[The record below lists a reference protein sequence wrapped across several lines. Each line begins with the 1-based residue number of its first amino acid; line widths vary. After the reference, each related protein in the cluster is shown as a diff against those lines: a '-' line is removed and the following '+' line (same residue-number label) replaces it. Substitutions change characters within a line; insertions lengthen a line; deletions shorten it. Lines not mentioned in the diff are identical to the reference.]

1 MKKIGNDSFTAAK
14 DRKKVLSVI
23 FQWLII
29 AGVTAFCVNAL
40 FTLTTYKALGVQNS
54 IGSSDKGFIALSY
67 FGVARES
74 DEELIGVGLL
84 HDHLQ
89 ALKDRGY
96 VTVTQDDV
104 FQYYESGKSL
114 PEKSLLLL
122 FEDGRRDTAI
132 FSQKILEKLNYKAT
146 MVTYAGNF
154 SSKDTKFLQPHE
166 LQQLEK
172 TSYWEMGTNG
182 YRLSFIN
189 VFDRYN
195 NYLGDLNPLQFSSVA
210 PFVKHKYNHYLM
222 DYIRDEHGI
231 PRESYEGMKARI
243 SYDYETLRD
252 RYKSSLGYIPALH
265 VLMHAN
271 TGSFGNHDK
280 VSAVNGYWIKELFRM
295 NFNREGFCLNQRN
308 SSLYD
313 LTRMQPQPYWQTNHL
328 LMRIQYD
335 TGEDIGFVTGD
346 AQKHE
351 AWETLKGAL
360 EVKGEKLILTSLPL
374 DKGLVRL
381 KNSNDF
387 KDVKV
392 TVKLTGNKLGLQKI
406 YLRADEKLSR
416 FIALSVFN
424 NYLYVTEKSG
434 GREQELFTLDLDR
447 HDGKPVLSIPE
458 HKKEAVV
465 RELETFARYADT
477 VQQSQVYG
485 ERLKDKLLED
495 PLSVAAG
502 APEYVPDLSVHAA
515 GDRLLALSLAGN
527 KLTVAIDNKET
538 VHDLAVRASQ
548 SGAVYLETA
557 WGNFGWSQRNIVDD
571 VYDGV
576 YEQLTITENTGAK
589 KEKVLFDSKFKGLEA
604 FGATVKKGWEGIV
617 NWFVRNL

>member
-1 MKKIGNDSFTAAK
+1 MRKLGSEIFTAAK
-14 DRKKVLSVI
+14 ERKKLLSVI
-23 FQWLII
+23 LQWLII

-40 FTLTTYKALGVQNS
+40 FTLTTYEALGVQNS
-54 IGSSDKGFIALSY
+54 TGSGDKGFIALSY

-84 HDHLQ
+84 RDHLQ

-96 VTVTQDDV
+96 VTVTQEDV
-104 FQYYESGKSL
+104 IQYYESGKSL

-166 LQQLEK
+166 LQRLEK

-189 VFDRYN
+189 VFDMYN
-195 NYLGDLNPLQFSSVA
+195 NYLGDLDPLQFSSVA
-210 PFVKHKYNHYLM
+210 PFVKRKYNHYLM

-335 TGEDIGFVTGD
+335 TGKGIGFVTGD
-346 AQKHE
+346 TQKHG

-387 KDVKV
+387 KDVKA
-392 TVKLTGNKLGLQKI
+392 TVRLKGNKLGMQKI
-406 YLRADEKLSR
+406 YFRADEKLDR

-424 NYLYVTEKSG
+424 NYLYITEKAG
-434 GREQELFTLDLDR
+434 DKEQELLALDLAR

-458 HKKEAVV
+458 HKKEAEV

-477 VQQSQVYG
+477 RRRGEVYG
-485 ERLKDKLLED
+485 ERLKDKLLEN
-495 PLSVAAG
+495 PLPIEAG
-502 APEYVPDLSVHAA
+502 APEYVPELSVHAS
-515 GDRLLALSLAGN
+515 GDRLVALSLVGD
-527 KLTVAIDNKET
+527 KLTVAIDNKE
-538 VHDLAVRASQ
+538 AVRYLPVSASQ
-548 SGAVYLETA
+548 SGSVYLETA
-557 WGNFGWSQRNIVDD
+557 WGNFGWSQRNIADD
-571 VYDGV
+571 VYDGI
-576 YEQLTITENTGAK
+576 YEQLTITENTGSH

-604 FGATVKKGWEGIV
+604 FSATVNKGWEAIV